1 MHLRKRIASA
11 LLATFL
17 ANTCEAAVWIKDDL
31 GGPLGDYILRF
42 SNLSRSEEQVVIDGR
57 CYSSC
62 TTVIGLVPTEKICVT
77 ARAILGFHAAL
88 APDHS
93 GSLVIDPNATRLIYN
108 LYPKPVRDWLNM
120 NGGLGARMI
129 YLSGADL
136 TKLYARCR

>member
-1 MHLRKRIASA
+1 MHSQKRMLFALIAA
-11 LLATFL
+11 CL
-17 ANTCEAAVWIKDDL
+17 ANTCEAAVWIEDDL
-31 GGPLGDYILRF
+31 GGRLGDYIVRF
-42 SNLSRSEEQVVIDGR
+42 SDVSRSGEQVVIDGR

-93 GSLVIDPNATRLIYN
+93 GSLVVDPNATRLIYN